1 MVIFSV
7 EVNDG
12 FIITSL
18 PSELINT
25 TELKVKNSY
34 QWQPLQT
41 YVAISQHFMV
51 KANGVRFRGTITDC
65 NTVMKQLFYQV
76 SKVELVLEDNF
87 KIQRI
92 YMLLCQSAFSLNQEY
107 YVLEFQTCN

>member
-12 FIITSL
+12 FLVTSL

-25 TELKVKNSY
+25 TELKMKNSY

-41 YVAISQHFMV
+41 YVAISRHFMV
-51 KANGVRFRGTITDC
+51 KANGVRFRGTITAC
-65 NTVMKQLFYQV
+65 NAVMKQLFYQV
-76 SKVELVLEDNF
+76 RNHLLGLEQVFVNNF
-87 KIQRI
+87 KIQPIIRLS
-92 YMLLCQSAFSLNQEY
+92 YLLLHKIGTFM
-107 YVLEFQTCN
+107 F